1 MMLFMTENVL
11 SIDPATLDKDK
22 KKDMSDTIE
31 CMKEGYTALK
41 KSHMEHI
48 NHMRSLIR
56 KEEAAIKQI
65 DQWMDSLESK
75 EKILSKGK

>member
-22 KKDMSDTIE
+22 KKDMSYTIE

-41 KSHMEHI
+41 KSHMKNI
-48 NHMRSLIR
+48 DHMRSLIQ

-65 DQWMDSLESK
+65 DQLMDSLESK
-75 EKILSKGK
+75 KKILSKGK